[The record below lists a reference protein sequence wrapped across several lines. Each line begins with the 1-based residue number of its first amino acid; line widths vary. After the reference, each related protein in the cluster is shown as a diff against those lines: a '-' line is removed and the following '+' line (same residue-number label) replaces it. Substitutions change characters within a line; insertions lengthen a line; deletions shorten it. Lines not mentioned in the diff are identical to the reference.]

1 MTDKAISELTKM
13 IGTNVDDTED
23 TLPIVDASQAE
34 TKRITRKQLFSDVGA
49 STFSGTATFQGS
61 TSGISYTDLNNLP
74 VLNNTGI
81 YRYPTRAAFVAA
93 VGSITW
99 ADGDIVIA
107 GEVMYIRETGCSLS
121 DLTNFTYF
129 MHITPLHHGAT
140 GDGVTD
146 DRLPLQD
153 MIENIAGGDLP
164 QRIVDLAGLKYMI
177 SSYLYIGRFDWN
189 QDGTYDKD
197 TGPIA
202 NLKFVNGTLLADPT
216 ADWTSPWP
224 ETNGVWDS
232 GVPMAMIYV
241 GDIVNTGYVG
251 YRGSDEFDVLH
262 ITFECEFQCS
272 FKTGGLWIE
281 NTHRVIVSQS
291 LFYDIGIDCW
301 GVASPQSVDSPRG
314 YTPINQQTIVNM
326 CRFEGNR
333 RSNGIMG
340 WPGKEDFN
348 GGSEVCAAQAVT
360 TGSLTING
368 VYTSGGEFTSD
379 IDEPMFIAIQ
389 NVYDAT
395 LETDY
400 EDMRGVNFL
409 INGFSDFAKTNAIS
423 ETMIGPRGGRKTEWS
438 YSKLRYAVI
447 SSIVAD
453 TTVPD
458 TARSKV
464 LVSTDYRN
472 GGIRIG
478 THDAV
483 IDFNN
488 FTATSYAAVITGR
501 AGSFSNNHPWS
512 RYVLLTENST
522 KFTLIGNYL
531 DYSTLDLFGESHL
544 VVGNANKVG
553 NPAIYYYPNKVDD
566 DGFGTVIH
574 SNSFTQEAKVYI
586 EDNYGSNNFDTDKA
600 NLRYSIISM
609 PSAGGTGYTFVPGLS
624 EFGSGINVNNLTS
637 ISDTG
642 YISCES
648 GATFG
653 GYLTCEGAEFNRNVN
668 MKNNRIYGLTGIGL
682 APQATEPTGG
692 LQSIAISS
700 GLASTNGFGGAG
712 FGLYIRNGSTWSK
725 V

>member
-34 TKRITRKQLFSDVGA
+34 TKRITRKQLFNGVGA
-49 STFSGTATFQGS
+49 STFSGLATFQGS
-61 TSGISYTDLNNLP
+61 TSGISYTDLNDLP

-81 YRYPTRAAFVAA
+81 YRYPTRSAFVAD
-93 VGSITW
+93 VGNITW
-99 ADGDIVIA
+99 ANGDIVIA
-107 GEVMYIRETGCSLS
+107 GGVMYIRETGGSIN

-129 MHITPLHHGAT
+129 MHITPLHHGAI

-146 DRLPLQD
+146 DRLPLQY
-153 MIENIAGGDLP
+153 MIENLAGENLP
-164 QRIVDLAGLKYMI
+164 QRTVDLVGLKYMI

-216 ADWTSPWP
+216 SDWESPFP
-224 ETNGVWDS
+224 DVNGVWDT
-232 GVPMAMIYV
+232 GVPVAMIYV
-241 GDIVNTGYVG
+241 GDIVNQSYVAYKG
-251 YRGSDEFDVLH
+251 DDVFDVLH

-281 NTHRVIVSQS
+281 NTHRVIANQS
-291 LFYDIGIDCW
+291 LFYDMGIDCW

-314 YTPINQQTIVNM
+314 YTPINQQTVVNM

-333 RSNGIMG
+333 RSNGILD

-348 GGSEVCAAQAVT
+348 GGSEICAAQDVT
-360 TGSLTING
+360 AGSLTING

-379 IDEPMFIAIQ
+379 IDESMFVAIQ
-389 NVYDAT
+389 NVWDDT

-423 ETMIGPRGGRKTEWS
+423 ETMIGPRGGRKIEWS

-447 SSIVAD
+447 SSIVVD
-453 TTVPD
+453 TTVPSS
-458 TARSKV
+458 ARGQV

-472 GGIRIG
+472 GGVRMG

-501 AGSFSNNHPWS
+501 AGSFNSNHPWS
-512 RYVLLTENST
+512 RYVLLTENSR
-522 KFTLIGNYL
+522 KFTIIGNYL
-531 DYSTLDLFGESHL
+531 DFSTVDMFGESHI
-544 VVGNANKVG
+544 VVANANKVG
-553 NPAIYYYPNKVDD
+553 SPAIYYYPNKVDD
-566 DGFGTVIH
+566 DGLGTVIH

-586 EDNYGSNNFDTDKA
+586 EDNYGSNNFDPDKA
-600 NLRYSIISM
+600 NIRYSVITM
-609 PSAGGTGYTFVPGLS
+609 PSEDGTGYTFVPGFS
-624 EFGSGINVNNLTS
+624 EFGRGIAVNGYTNL
-637 ISDTG
+637 G
-642 YISCES
+642 
-648 GATFG
+648 GATEING
-653 GYLTCEGAEFNRNVN
+653 NLN
-668 MKNNRIYGLTGIGL
+668 MKSNKIVSVADGITSTDAINKGQLDAAFASRGL
-682 APQATEPTGG
+682 
-692 LQSIAISS
+692 
-700 GLASTNGFGGAG
+700 
-712 FGLYIRNGSTWSK
+712 
-725 V
+725 